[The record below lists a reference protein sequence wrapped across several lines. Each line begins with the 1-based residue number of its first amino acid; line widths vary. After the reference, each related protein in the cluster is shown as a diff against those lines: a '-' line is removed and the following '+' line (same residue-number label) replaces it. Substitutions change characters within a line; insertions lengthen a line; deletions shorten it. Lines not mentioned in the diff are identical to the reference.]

1 MIADSV
7 PPASRPIVYRRT
19 LVVFAFVL
27 CAHAAIAWWLLGAK
41 FSYDPIAPEEP
52 LFVMVVADGVDDPG
66 GATPNGEGALSDQA
80 EHATPAPVAPQSEP
94 APVVPA
100 SIESSSRSAS
110 ADATAE
116 PVAIAVDK
124 SVQNPV
130 NNSVD
135 KPDLSLGAQA
145 PRAAPPSGKKPVRA
159 PNGAAKSLTQPVPD
173 PTMTTGTADS
183 NPVGSTQAS
192 VATTAVGNV
201 ATTAIGNAATTAT
214 GNAATTAGGNSAGS
228 TGATGGPRR
237 IVRPDYLDGPPA
249 PSYPQSARSRR
260 QQGKVIVR
268 VVISPTGQPSSID
281 VLQPSGFDV
290 LDRAAL
296 DAVRRARFRPYAENG
311 VALEAL
317 VDIPF
322 DFVLRN

>member
-135 KPDLSLGAQA
+135 KPDVPLVAQT
-145 PRAAPPSGKKPVRA
+145 PRAAPTSRKEPVRVKDL
-159 PNGAAKSLTQPVPD
+159 AAKSPTQLAPD
-173 PTMTTGTADS
+173 PAMSMHTADANRVS
-183 NPVGSTQAS
+183 GTQAS
-192 VATTAVGNV
+192 
-201 ATTAIGNAATTAT
+201 AATTAE
-214 GNAATTAGGNSAGS
+214 GNAALTTGGNHAGGVGAGS
-228 TGATGGPRR
+228 GPRR
-237 IVRPDYLDGPPA
+237 IVRPDYLNGPPTL
-249 PSYPQSARSRR
+249 SYPSSARNRR

-268 VVISPTGQPSSID
+268 VVISPSGTPSSVD
-281 VLQPSGFDV
+281 VLQTSGFDA
-290 LDRAAL
+290 LDKAAL

-311 VALEAL
+311 IALEAL